1 MQKPLPFDAAT
12 VRRIAEKYPTPFY
25 LYNEQG
31 IRESAR
37 NLNAAFAWCPGF
49 REYFAVKALPNPYI
63 LEILKAEGLGADC
76 SSLAE
81 LELSERVGLTGEDL
95 D

>member
-25 LYNEQG
+25 LYHEQG
-31 IRESAR
+31 IRETAR
-37 NLNAAFAWCPGF
+37 KLNAAFAWCPGF

-63 LEILKAEGLGADC
+63 LEILKAEGLGARIVRVWQN
-76 SSLAE
+76 
-81 LELSERVGLTGEDL
+81 LSCPNASV
-95 D
+95 